1 MSIRGT
7 RDLSGHSTQ
16 TLMKALADPIYAA
29 TVELRAIDAMSELQ
43 NRKAAMA
50 KKQMSQAQA
59 PTTNVK
65 NAMLAELAGQQATNQ
80 MAQNVAQGM
89 PQAAPQMPQQMP
101 PQAMPQETGVASLP
115 VRDDMFTAA
124 EGGIVAFA
132 DGGEVPGYAIGGV
145 PKLELNP
152 YDVSYLQQEMERN
165 PFKTLEEIEA
175 REDKRRE
182 SRGIRNIFEDQMA
195 EAKEREAGLTTRKN
209 EILGLGGLR
218 AAGALMSNPS
228 QFFGPGLGAASTAF
242 AESVTPELRAFEAS
256 KDALRRERGEIQR
269 AEMGMK
275 ESQFRGDTEAFNK
288 YDSERRGAIKDY
300 NAGLKENKALENK
313 ALETEY
319 GYGKDLRIAGIN
331 AAAANRPTDLDKT
344 TKIYFESLVG
354 QGADPKN
361 PETMAVARRKA
372 YEDVGLAGAKVDLNA
387 LTAATDKAGKI
398 SSAVNADPEVK
409 AIAGNLEIEY
419 LKPNADPI
427 KIKALET
434 KLETAKRNVQRRF
447 DAEEKPAA
455 SKDTVKPADVAP
467 KNTTNF
473 VEDGFSF
480 PSKKALDDYRKAKK
494 AQKEKT

>member
-1 MSIRGT
+1 
-7 RDLSGHSTQ
+7 
-16 TLMKALADPIYAA
+16 
-29 TVELRAIDAMSELQ
+29 
-43 NRKAAMA
+43 
-50 KKQMSQAQA
+50 
-59 PTTNVK
+59 
-65 NAMLAELAGQQATNQ
+65 

-145 PKLELNP
+145 PKLQLNP

-165 PFKTLEEIEA
+165 PYMSLDEIEA
-175 REDKRRE
+175 REAKRRE
-182 SRGIRNIFEDQMA
+182 SRGIRNIYGDQLA
-195 EAKEREAGLTTRKN
+195 EAKEREAGLGKRRN
-209 EILGLGGLR
+209 EALGLAGLE
-218 AAGALMSNPS
+218 AAGAMLSNTS
-228 QFFGPGLGAASTAF
+228 QFFGPGLGAAGTAF
-242 AESVTPELRAFEAS
+242 ARSASPALAALETS
-256 KDALRRERGEIQR
+256 KDMLRRERGEIQR

-288 YDSERRGAIKDY
+288 YEAERRSAVKDY

-361 PETMAVARRKA
+361 PETMMAARQQA
-372 YEDVGLAGAKVDLNA
+372 YKDVGLAGSRLDLNA
-387 LTAATDKAGKI
+387 LTAATDRASKLANALANDKAVKT
-398 SSAVNADPEVK
+398 AADALAFATLPGANFDPVQVK
-409 AIAGNLEIEY
+409 
-419 LKPNADPI
+419 
-427 KIKALET
+427 
-434 KLETAKRNVQRRF
+434 KLEKDLKKAQDRVVDLFKTAESYVAPPS
-447 DAEEKPAA
+447 D
-455 SKDTVKPADVAP
+455 STVKPADSTIKP
-467 KNTTNF
+467 DKNAKT
-473 VEDGFSF
+473 
-480 PSKKALDDYRKAKK
+480 KALPLPAGADKNPTLLKK
-494 AQKEKT
+494 NAVYNVPNLGELIWDGNQFVSK